1 MAAVNGAGGGMP
13 MMNNGANGATPR
25 LGNEE
30 EEPDYEARLNTYIYD
45 YFVKNQRYDC
55 AKAMLKG
62 DMPLRTVP
70 KRRDGDV
77 NGAGNMHTDSKDDLE
92 SKIPDDL
99 PLAGVPT
106 DPQGASFLLEWF
118 GLFWDVFFAHQRK
131 APPASAQAMQ
141 YVARTQ
147 HESRMRQ
154 EQQQNMLR
162 VPGMMPAGM
171 NGMNGMN
178 EYHNMLFRQQNGMP
192 VNSGDLRHKA
202 LQNQNRNFAQ
212 YGISLHLTSSPLA
225 DHFSRNPQMMAM
237 QKQQMMQQQM
247 RRDPSEMEMNGQ
259 RPRTP
264 SSGDN
269 APSPS
274 KRPRIEGHPGMM
286 MQNGRPQQML
296 DQANNSPNALMMQ
309 GGAPNMT
316 EAQLMAFNQ
325 QPFQVQQKS
334 LDVFNQNLKNS
345 QQRQNMS
352 KPGMPG
358 QGSPMMQPSMDMSAV
373 NPAEFYGPPNMRMPA
388 GMPNGN
394 GAANGNHALQ
404 DYQMQLMLLEQ
415 QNKKRLLMARQE
427 QEIPREGQPGMPGNF
442 VGPPGMS
449 PSGSRSG
456 PSPGPNDQVKRGTPK
471 LAQAGLPGSPMPD
484 GSMGPNRGSP
494 ANSMSMGNGMQS
506 DMFPMKNM
514 NDGMAVMGPNGS
526 MMRQAPSSHPNF
538 NNAQFTPQQ
547 MAEMQR
553 RGGMP
558 NGNWQQGPQGQA
570 PMMQQQPPPQ
580 AQQSSQMGTPQ
591 QRGNMPPP
599 SGVPAGAAVN
609 GRPGSPA
616 QPAAPPTPSQGSK
629 ANPKAKKD
637 AKDRKKP
644 TKKNSTAGAVT
655 AATPSSEAENPPPT
669 PTPSTPIISVH
680 PDSFNGQKGEAQNQ
694 TVVPQVQPPAVP
706 AVEQPQPEG
715 NGMDVYGMDGGDV
728 SSVLCTRRAIRSTL
742 EGYPS
747 LCWTIHMEAKT
758 NRKRQIPG
766 AFDMTFGDFN
776 SNQHLEQFDFD
787 SFLQDANIMD
797 PDQFSFENG
806 AEAIG
811 GS

>member
-1 MAAVNGAGGGMP
+1 MNMAAVNGAGGGMP

-62 DMPLRTVP
+62 DMPLRTVQ

-92 SKIPDDL
+92 SKIPDEFPL
-99 PLAGVPT
+99 PALPT

-118 GLFWDVFFAHQRK
+118 GLFWDVFFAHQK
-131 APPASAQAMQ
+131 KTPPASAQAMQ

-147 HESRMRQ
+147 QESRMRQ

-162 VPGMMPAGM
+162 VPSMIPASM
-171 NGMNGMN
+171 NRINGMN
-178 EYHNMLFRQQNGMP
+178 EYMFHQQNGMP

-212 YGISLHLTSSPLA
+212 
-225 DHFSRNPQMMAM
+225 NPQMIAM
-237 QKQQMMQQQM
+237 QKQHMMQQQM

-274 KRPRIEGHPGMM
+274 KRPRIEGHPAMM
-286 MQNGRPQQML
+286 MQNGRSQQML

-309 GGAPNMT
+309 GGAPGTMT
-316 EAQLMAFNQ
+316 EAQLMALSQ

-334 LDVFNQNLKNS
+334 FDVFNHHLKNS

-358 QGSPMMQPSMDMSAV
+358 QGSPMMQPNMDMSVV
-373 NPAEFYGPPNMRMPA
+373 NQADFYGQANMRMA
-388 GMPNGN
+388 AAMPNGN

-427 QEIPREGQPGMPGNF
+427 QDIPRDGQQGMPGGNY
-442 VGPPGMS
+442 VAPPGTS

-471 LAQAGLPGSPMPD
+471 LTQAGLPGSPMPD

-514 NDGMAVMGPNGS
+514 NDGGMTMMGPNAA
-526 MMRQAPSSHPNF
+526 MMRQAPSSHPGF
-538 NNAQFTPQQ
+538 TNAQFTPQH

-553 RGGMP
+553 RGAMP
-558 NGNWQQGPQGQA
+558 NGNWPQGPQGQA

-580 AQQSSQMGTPQ
+580 VQQPPQIGTPQ

-599 SGVPAGAAVN
+599 PGVPAGAAAN

-629 ANPKAKKD
+629 ANPKGKKD

-644 TKKNSTAGAVT
+644 TKKNPTAGAVT

-669 PTPSTPIISVH
+669 PTPPTPVISVH
-680 PDSFNGQKGEAQNQ
+680 PNSFNNGQKGEAPNQ
-694 TVVPQVQPPAVP
+694 PAVPQVQPSAVP
-706 AVEQPQPEG
+706 AVEQPQTEV
-715 NGMDVYGMDGGDV
+715 NGMDVYGMDGSDM
-728 SSVLCTRRAIRSTL
+728 T
-742 EGYPS
+742 
-747 LCWTIHMEAKT
+747 
-758 NRKRQIPG
+758 G

-776 SNQHLEQFDFD
+776 GGQHMGEFDFD
-787 SFLQDANIMD
+787 SFLHDNMGD
-797 PDQFSFENG
+797 PDQFSFENS

>member
-30 EEPDYEARLNTYIYD
+30 EEPAIETRLNTYIYD

-55 AKAMLKG
+55 AKAMLKCEI
-62 DMPLRTVP
+62 PLKTT
-70 KRRDGDV
+70 KRKHDGDI
-77 NGAGNMHTDSKDDLE
+77 NGAGSMHTDSKDDLE
-92 SKIPDDL
+92 SKFPDDFPL
-99 PLAGVPT
+99 PALPAS
-106 DPQGASFLLEWF
+106 PQGTSFLSEWF
-118 GLFWDVFFAHQRK
+118 GLFWDVFFAHQRNTSQT
-131 APPASAQAMQ
+131 SAQAMQ

-147 HESRMRQ
+147 HESRIRQ

-178 EYHNMLFRQQNGMP
+178 DYHNMMYRQQNGMP
-192 VNSGDLRHKA
+192 VGDLRQKA

-212 YGISLHLTSSPLA
+212 YACSLLSVPKPSLIP
-225 DHFSRNPQMMAM
+225 FRNPQMMTM
-237 QKQQMMQQQM
+237 QQKQLMQQHM

-274 KRPRIEGHPGMM
+274 KRPRMEGHPGMM
-286 MQNGRPQQML
+286 MQNGRPQPMM

-309 GGAPNMT
+309 GGAPGNMT

-325 QPFQVQQKS
+325 QPYQVQQKS
-334 LDVFNQNLKNS
+334 LDVFNQNLKIS

-358 QGSPMMQPSMDMSAV
+358 QGSPMLPPNMDMGAV
-373 NPAEFYGPPNMRMPA
+373 NPEFYGPPNMRMAA
-388 GMPNGN
+388 GMPNGA
-394 GAANGNHALQ
+394 AANGNHALQ

-427 QEIPREGQPGMPGNF
+427 QDIPREGQPGMPGGNF
-442 VGPPGMS
+442 GGPPGMS

-456 PSPGPNDQVKRGTPK
+456 PSPGPNDQVKRGTPN

-484 GSMGPNRGSP
+484 GSMGPSRGSP
-494 ANSMSMGNGMQS
+494 ANSMSMGNGMQN
-506 DMFPMKNM
+506 DMFPMKTM
-514 NDGMAVMGPNGS
+514 SDGMTVMAPNGNL
-526 MMRQAPSSHPNF
+526 MRQAPSSHPNF
-538 NNAQFTPQQ
+538 GNGGFTPQQ
-547 MAEMQR
+547 VAAEMQR
-553 RGGMP
+553 RGAAMP
-558 NGNWQQGPQGQA
+558 NGNWPPGPQGQA
-570 PMMQQQPPPQ
+570 PMMPQQPPPQ
-580 AQQSSQMGTPQ
+580 VQQPPPMGTPQ

-599 SGVPAGAAVN
+599 PGVPAGTAVN

-629 ANPKAKKD
+629 ANPKTKKD

-669 PTPSTPIISVH
+669 PTPPTPIISVH
-680 PDSFNGQKGEAQNQ
+680 PNSFNGQKGSEGQNPTAVAQ
-694 TVVPQVQPPAVP
+694 VPAPAGP
-706 AVEQPQPEG
+706 AVEQAQPEA
-715 NGMDVYGMDGGDV
+715 NGMDVYGMTDGDV
-728 SSVLCTRRAIRSTL
+728 SASLAPLMRQDLAMGHRADWTRQLPA
-742 EGYPS
+742 
-747 LCWTIHMEAKT
+747 
-758 NRKRQIPG
+758 

-787 SFLQDANIMD
+787 SFLQDSIMD
-797 PDQFSFENG
+797 PEQFPFENG

>member
-1 MAAVNGAGGGMP
+1 MTQMNMAAVNGAGGGMP

-45 YFVKNQRYDC
+45 YFIKNGRYEC
-55 AKAMLKG
+55 AMAMLKAQ
-62 DMPLRTVP
+62 MPLRTGP
-70 KRRDGDV
+70 KPGEV
-77 NGAGNMHTDSKDDLE
+77 NGAGNMHTDSKDDLDIKNPE
-92 SKIPDDL
+92 DL
-99 PLAGVPT
+99 PAAGVPT

-154 EQQQNMLR
+154 EQHQNMLR
-162 VPGMMPAGM
+162 VPGMMPGAM

-192 VNSGDLRHKA
+192 VNNGDLRHKA

-212 YGISLHLTSSPLA
+212 
-225 DHFSRNPQMMAM
+225 NPQMMQM
-237 QKQQMMQQQM
+237 QKQQIMQQQM

-274 KRPRIEGHPGMM
+274 KRPRIEGHPAMM

-316 EAQLMAFNQ
+316 EAQLMAYQ
-325 QPFQVQQKS
+325 QAPF
-334 LDVFNQNLKNS
+334 

-373 NPAEFYGPPNMRMPA
+373 NAADFYGPPNMRMA
-388 GMPNGN
+388 AAMPNGN
-394 GAANGNHALQ
+394 ATANGNHALQ

-427 QEIPREGQPGMPGNF
+427 QEIPSGGQPGMPGSNF

-506 DMFPMKNM
+506 DMYPMKTM

-538 NNAQFTPQQ
+538 NNAQFTTQQ

-570 PMMQQQPPPQ
+570 PMMQQQQPPPQ
-580 AQQSSQMGTPQ
+580 VQQPSQMGTPQ
-591 QRGNMPPP
+591 QRSNMPPP
-599 SGVPAGAAVN
+599 PGVPAGAAVN

-616 QPAAPPTPSQGSK
+616 QTAAPPTPSQGSK
-629 ANPKAKKD
+629 ANPKGKKD
-637 AKDRKKP
+637 TKDRKKP
-644 TKKNSTAGAVT
+644 AKKNSTAGAVT
-655 AATPSSEAENPPPT
+655 AATPSSEAENPT
-669 PTPSTPIISVH
+669 PTPSTPIIPVH
-680 PDSFNGQKGEAQNQ
+680 PDSFNGPKGEAQNQ
-694 TVVPQVQPPAVP
+694 AAVPQPPPPAVP

-715 NGMDVYGMDGGDV
+715 NGMDVYGMDGTD
-728 SSVLCTRRAIRSTL
+728 
-742 EGYPS
+742 
-747 LCWTIHMEAKT
+747 
-758 NRKRQIPG
+758 IPG

-797 PDQFSFENG
+797 PEQFSFENG

>member
-13 MMNNGANGATPR
+13 MMNNGASGATPR
-25 LGNEE
+25 LGNED

-55 AKAMLKG
+55 AKAMMKA
-62 DMPLRTVP
+62 DMPLRTHP

-99 PLAGVPT
+99 PLANIGP

-131 APPASAQAMQ
+131 APPATAQAMQ

-154 EQQQNMLR
+154 EQQQNLLR
-162 VPGMMPAGM
+162 VPGMMPG
-171 NGMNGMN
+171 GMNGMN
-178 EYHNMLFRQQNGMP
+178 EYQHMLFRQQNGMP
-192 VNSGDLRHKA
+192 VNGGDLRHKA
-202 LQNQNRNFAQ
+202 LQNQNRNFSQ
-212 YGISLHLTSSPLA
+212 
-225 DHFSRNPQMMAM
+225 NPQMMM
-237 QKQQMMQQQM
+237 QKQQLMQQQM
-247 RRDPSEMEMNGQ
+247 RRDPSEMDMNGQ

-286 MQNGRPQQML
+286 MQNGRPQQMF
-296 DQANNSPNALMMQ
+296 DQANNSPNTLLMQ
-309 GGAPNMT
+309 GGVPPGNLT
-316 EAQLMAFNQ
+316 DTQLLALQQ
-325 QPFQVQQKS
+325 QPLQVQQKA
-334 LDVFNQNLKNS
+334 LDVFNQNFKNS

-358 QGSPMMQPSMDMSAV
+358 QGSPMMQSGMDLNAV
-373 NPAEFYGPPNMRMPA
+373 NAADFYGANIRMPA

-394 GAANGNHALQ
+394 GAANGGNHALQ

-427 QEIPREGQPGMPGNF
+427 QEIPRDGQPGMPGGANF

-471 LAQAGLPGSPMPD
+471 IAQAGLPGSPMPD
-484 GSMGPNRGSP
+484 GSMGQNRGSP
-494 ANSMSMGNGMQS
+494 ATSLSIGNNMQG
-506 DMFPMKNM
+506 DMFQMKNI
-514 NDGMAVMGPNGS
+514 NDGMAVMGPNGG

-538 NNAQFTPQQ
+538 NNGHFTPQQ
-547 MAEMQR
+547 MAEMQQR
-553 RGGMP
+553 RGMP

-570 PMMQQQPPPQ
+570 PMMQQQPLPQ
-580 AQQSSQMGTPQ
+580 AQQTSQMGTPQ
-591 QRGNMPPP
+591 QRRNMPPP

-616 QPAAPPTPSQGSK
+616 QPAAPPTPSQTNK

-637 AKDRKKP
+637 TKDRKKQP
-644 TKKNSTAGAVT
+644 KKGSTASTVA

-669 PTPSTPIISVH
+669 PTPSTPITPVH
-680 PDSFNGQKGEAQNQ
+680 PNSFNGQKGEAPNQ
-694 TVVPQVQPPAVP
+694 TTIPQGPPTAAP
-706 AVEQPQPEG
+706 AVEQPPPEA
-715 NGMDVYGMDGGDV
+715 NGMEAYGIEGGD
-728 SSVLCTRRAIRSTL
+728 
-742 EGYPS
+742 
-747 LCWTIHMEAKT
+747 M
-758 NRKRQIPG
+758 QG

-776 SNQHLEQFDFD
+776 SNQHLESFDFD
-787 SFLQDANIMD
+787 SFLQDTIMD
-797 PDQFSFENG
+797 PDQFPFDNG
-806 AEAIG
+806 AETVG